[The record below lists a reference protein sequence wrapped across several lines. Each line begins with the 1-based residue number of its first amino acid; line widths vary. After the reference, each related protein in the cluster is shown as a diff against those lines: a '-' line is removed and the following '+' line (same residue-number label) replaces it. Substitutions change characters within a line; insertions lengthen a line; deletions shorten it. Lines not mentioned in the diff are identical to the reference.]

1 MATLSICFEGKV
13 QGIGFRATV
22 LSLAKGFEIRG
33 WIKNLPD
40 GGVELFA
47 MGETQE
53 VEEFLNSIRDSHL
66 AGHID
71 RETILPAAAEPG
83 IRGFR
88 IIP

>member
-1 MATLSICFEGKV
+1 MATLSICYEGKV

-40 GGVELFA
+40 GGVELFV
-47 MGETQE
+47 MGDTQE

-71 RETILPAAAEPG
+71 RETILD
-83 IRGFR
+83 RKSTR
-88 IIP
+88 LNSSH

>member
-1 MATLSICFEGKV
+1 MATLSICYEGKV

-40 GGVELFA
+40 GGVELFV
-47 MGETQE
+47 MGDTQE

-71 RETILPAAAEPG
+71 RETILPAAPELG

>member
-1 MATLSICFEGKV
+1 MATLSICYEGKV

-40 GGVELFA
+40 GGVELLA
-47 MGETQE
+47 MGDTQE

-71 RETILPAAAEPG
+71 RETILPAAPEPG

>member
-1 MATLSICFEGKV
+1 MATLSICYEGKV

-40 GGVELFA
+40 GGVELFV
-47 MGETQE
+47 MGDTQE

-71 RETILPAAAEPG
+71 RETILPAAPEPG